1 MELGRGSLSLSLDYF
16 SISSNF
22 MHEMVKSF
30 QCSKGAFAF
39 PVCESIEDEAALEN
53 WCDYVADG
61 VVNNSIAEVRGG
73 DFPCFRVAD
82 CECGERVRLV
92 GACKEFPLKGVKV
105 VVEALLEVD
114 DILFLC
120 LACTGVEEGVVE
132 IVVVAD
138 FGEEIAVCFQ

>member
-1 MELGRGSLSLSLDYF
+1 
-16 SISSNF
+16 
-22 MHEMVKSF
+22 MHEIVESL
-30 QCSKGAFAF
+30 QRRKGAFAF
-39 PVCESIEDEAALEN
+39 PVRKCVENEAALEN

-105 VVEALLEVD
+105 VVEALLEVN

-138 FGEEIAVCFQ
+138 FGEEIAVRFQ